1 MTFSLFLQNVCT
13 SLKMSHQFV
22 FKEKNPFN
30 VVKIKLLN
38 TTSYNF
44 QISKCT
50 FNSHKTYLVLKN
62 LPPSHKWILEGV
74 CLLEHPN
81 SVCTDYHSWPRNKL
95 SELETLWIVFPLP
108 YLQWCNWW
116 KTNQWVTSTS
126 AFVVHQYFNRSI
138 EILTRYEQ
146 FRSRKIVLWFLK
158 WKESINSKIS
168 KNSQKSIKDCLG
180 ENSF

>member
-1 MTFSLFLQNVCT
+1 MTFSLFLQNTCT
-13 SLKMSHQFV
+13 SIKMSHQFV
-22 FKEKNPFN
+22 FKEKNSFN

-38 TTSYNF
+38 ITSYNF

-116 KTNQWVTSTS
+116 KTNNGIQVHLHFLYINTSIGQLIYLLDT
-126 AFVVHQYFNRSI
+126 NNSI
-138 EILTRYEQ
+138 QEKL
-146 FRSRKIVLWFLK
+146 SCG
-158 WKESINSKIS
+158 S
-168 KNSQKSIKDCLG
+168 
-180 ENSF
+180 